1 MYMTI
6 GEVFSQTVRKFPK
19 KEAVVDMAKGRR
31 YTYEQW
37 EKEVNRLANALLE
50 AGVQKG
56 DRVSTFLFN
65 TLELGTAFF
74 ACAKI
79 GAIFNPINFR
89 LKPKEIAYILEDAA
103 PKIVL
108 FEKAVEPQIT
118 AIHREFP
125 HISFWYIDDDIP
137 SYAAS
142 YHALVSKAQATAP
155 SMDVS
160 ESDIYA
166 MMYTA

>member
-1 MYMTI
+1 MTI

-19 KEAVVDMAKGRR
+19 KEALVDIAKGRR

-56 DRVSTFLFN
+56 DRVSTVLFN

-74 ACAKI
+74 ACVKI

-89 LKPKEIAYILEDAA
+89 LKRENSKIFAPRTNEKRDKKLKERMKSRNLCKKRSGINRLY
-103 PKIVL
+103 
-108 FEKAVEPQIT
+108 
-118 AIHREFP
+118 FP
-125 HISFWYIDDDIP
+125 ETCVH
-137 SYAAS
+137 
-142 YHALVSKAQATAP
+142 
-155 SMDVS
+155 
-160 ESDIYA
+160 
-166 MMYTA
+166 